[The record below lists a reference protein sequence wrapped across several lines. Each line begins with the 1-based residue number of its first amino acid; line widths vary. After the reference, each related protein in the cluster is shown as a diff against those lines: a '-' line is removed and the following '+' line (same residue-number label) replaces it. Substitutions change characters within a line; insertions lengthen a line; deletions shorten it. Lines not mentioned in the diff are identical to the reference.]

1 MNQKIKPF
9 VIYKDIE
16 TKREIALFDI
26 NHIDHFIN
34 NIHLKR
40 VKANVDIS
48 ETNWSFYKG
57 HIMIVVNESQYLQQ
71 KRVLKH
77 KGKNVETLQN
87 NYRKL
92 QQEYYKATKEQ
103 DELCRLVAL
112 VTNQDDLPF

>member
-1 MNQKIKPF
+1 MNHIVTPF

-40 VKANVDIS
+40 VKANIDVS
-48 ETNWSFYKG
+48 ETNWTFYKG
-57 HIMIVVNESQYLQQ
+57 HIMLVVNESHYLGQE
-71 KRVLKH
+71 RVLKY
-77 KGKNVETLQN
+77 KGKNVETLRNKYQ
-87 NYRKL
+87 KL